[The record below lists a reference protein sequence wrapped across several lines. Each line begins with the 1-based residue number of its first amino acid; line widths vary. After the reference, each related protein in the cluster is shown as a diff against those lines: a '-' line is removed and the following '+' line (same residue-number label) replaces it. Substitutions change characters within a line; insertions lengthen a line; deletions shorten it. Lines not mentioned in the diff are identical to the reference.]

1 MATQTSTLTIKGKLG
16 NVVGYKNRG
25 KNIARIRVESIK
37 NPNTTGQAIQRMIT
51 ATNARAYSRLKKICD
66 HSFEGVSYGQKS
78 MDFFLKKNA
87 KTLREWVASTWPEFP
102 QDMDVNS
109 WVGLTGVE
117 NLYATG
123 VGLLIS
129 KGSLP
134 EIVADRTGDNSD
146 LAGFGDVLPQNATVL
161 QFMQALG
168 AQKGDQISVVFLDA
182 PEDASVKLARYVTDA
197 NASDELYNAAF
208 TDAALR
214 AVCLPSSI
222 YNADIVLRNVNNR
235 VLPTNAS
242 GETDMPTG
250 VAMILSR
257 KQADGTFLR
266 STQRLIWGLDYD
278 TAELGEPQLTI
289 PEWEAGK
296 TVIDTESPYFLNQPR
311 TTTENPQ

>member
-1 MATQTSTLTIKGKLG
+1 MATQTSTITIKGKLG

-25 KNIARIRVESIK
+25 KNIARIRVENIK

-51 ATNARAYSRLKKICD
+51 ATNARAYSRLKTICD
-66 HSFEGVSYGQKS
+66 HSIEGVSYGQKS
-78 MDFFLKKNA
+78 MDYFLKKNA

-102 QDMDVNS
+102 EDLDVNS
-109 WVGLTGVE
+109 WVGLSGVDY
-117 NLYATG
+117 LAATG

-146 LAGFGDVLPQNATVL
+146 LAGFGDVLPENPTVL
-161 QFMQALG
+161 QYMQAIG

-197 NASDELYNAAF
+197 TASDELYNAAF
-208 TDAALR
+208 SDAALR
-214 AVCLPSSI
+214 AVCLSSSI
-222 YNADIVLRNVNNR
+222 YNADIVLRAVNNR
-235 VLPTNAS
+235 VLPTNAAS
-242 GETDMPTG
+242 EDDMPLG

-266 STQRLIWGLDYD
+266 STQRLIWGWDYD
-278 TAELGEPQLTI
+278 DAELRSPQVTI

-296 TVIDTESPYFLNQPR
+296 VVIDTASPYFLNQPK
-311 TTTENPQ
+311 TAANPQ

>member
-51 ATNARAYSRLKKICD
+51 ATNARAYSRLKKISD

-102 QDMDVNS
+102 KDMDVNS

-168 AQKGDQISVVFLDA
+168 AQKGDQISVVFLDN
-182 PEDASVKLARYVTDA
+182 PEDATVKLARYVTDA

-222 YNADIVLRNVNNR
+222 FNADIVLRNVNNR

-242 GETDMPTG
+242 GETDMPMG

-278 TAELGEPQLTI
+278 TVDLGMPQITI

-296 TVIDTESPYFLNQPR
+296 TVIDTVSPYFLNQPK